1 MIISFSSTTRMDF
14 LRYYHYFIFSLQ
26 TSRMSVTQTNVS
38 VYCTASKITLLQWRI
53 TSGDPP
59 GVIFLEF
66 FCEKMHNG
74 NTHPPALCAG
84 EAPDEKLKINPN

>member
-1 MIISFSSTTRMDF
+1 M
-14 LRYYHYFIFSLQ
+14 
-26 TSRMSVTQTNVS
+26 
-38 VYCTASKITLLQWRI
+38 
-53 TSGDPP
+53 SGDPP

-74 NTHPPALCAG
+74 NTRPPALCEG